1 MGKLADQEMYGV
13 EQEALPSTPSKAPS
27 NRDKEIVR
35 TSIIGII
42 ANIFLAAFKAAV
54 GIFTNSI
61 AILLDAV
68 NNLTDAFSSVVTI
81 VGTKLANKEPDRKH
95 PYGHGRIEYL
105 TTIVISVIIMYAGIT
120 ALQESVARII
130 TPEPAEYDTISLV
143 IVAVA
148 VLVKIVLGRYVKSVG
163 KKVNSDSLVASGTD
177 ALMDAVISAATLLAA
192 LVYIWTGVALEAWLG
207 AIISLVIIK
216 AGIDILRDA
225 MSKIIGQRVDADLT
239 HGIKETVCSVDGVH
253 GAYDLVLNDY
263 GPQRLT
269 GSVHIQLDE
278 GVTARE
284 IDAITRAIQR
294 KVYDQHHVILH
305 TVGVYSENREAEG
318 VIREIRDDI
327 DKVAG
332 EHEEVLQVHGFYVD
346 EDAKLVNFDLVLN
359 FDAKNRKEVYAEVV
373 REIQELHP
381 DYRFQVVLD
390 ADITD

>member
-1 MGKLADQEMYGV
+1 MADQDVFGI
-13 EQEALPSTPSKAPS
+13 EQEALPSTPSKASS
-27 NRDKEIVR
+27 NRDAIIVR

-42 ANIFLAAFKAAV
+42 ANAFLAAFKAAI

-81 VGTKLANKEPDRKH
+81 IGTKLANKEPDRKH

-105 TTIVISVIIMYAGIT
+105 TTIVISVIIMYAGVT
-120 ALQESVARII
+120 ALLESITRII
-130 TPEPAEYDTISLV
+130 KPEVAQYDTISLV

-148 VLVKIVLGRYVKSVG
+148 VLVKIILGRYVKSVG
-163 KKVNSDSLVASGTD
+163 MRVESDSLVASGTD
-177 ALMDAVISAATLLAA
+177 ALMDAIISAATLVAA
-192 LVYIWTGVALEAWLG
+192 LVYIGTGVALEAWLG

-216 AGIDILRDA
+216 AGIDILREA
-225 MSKIIGQRVDADLT
+225 MSKIIGQRVDAELT
-239 HGIKETVCSVDGVH
+239 HGIKETICSVDGVH
-253 GAYDLVLNDY
+253 GAYDLILNDY

-269 GSVHIQLDE
+269 GSVHIQVDE
-278 GVTARE
+278 DVSARE
-284 IDAITRAIQR
+284 IDAITRAVQR
-294 KVYDQHHVILH
+294 KVYDQHHVIVH
-305 TVGVYSENREAEG
+305 TVGIYSENREAEG
-318 VIREIRDDI
+318 DVREIREDI
-327 DKVAG
+327 DKVIS

-346 EDAKLVNFDLVLN
+346 EEIKLVNFDLVLN
-359 FDAKNRKEVYAEVV
+359 FDAKNRKEVYAQIV

>member
-1 MGKLADQEMYGV
+1 MADQDVFGI
-13 EQEALPSTPSKAPS
+13 EQEALPSTPSKASS
-27 NRDKEIVR
+27 NRDAIIVR

-42 ANIFLAAFKAAV
+42 ANAFLAAFKAAI

-105 TTIVISVIIMYAGIT
+105 TTIVISVIIMYAGVT
-120 ALQESVARII
+120 ALLESITRII
-130 TPEPAEYDTISLV
+130 KPEVAQYDTISLV

-148 VLVKIVLGRYVKSVG
+148 VLVKIILGRYVKSVG
-163 KKVNSDSLVASGTD
+163 TRVGSDSLVASGTD
-177 ALMDAVISAATLLAA
+177 ALMDAIISAATLVAA
-192 LVYIWTGVALEAWLG
+192 LVYIGTGVALEAWLG

-216 AGIDILRDA
+216 AGVDILREA
-225 MSKIIGQRVDADLT
+225 MSKIIGQRVDAELT
-239 HGIKETVCSVDGVH
+239 HGIKETICSVAGVH
-253 GAYDLVLNDY
+253 GAYDLILNDY

-269 GSVHIQLDE
+269 GSVHIQVDE
-278 GVTARE
+278 DVSARE
-284 IDAITRAIQR
+284 IDTITRAIQR
-294 KVYDQHHVILH
+294 KVYDQHHVIVH
-305 TVGVYSENREAEG
+305 TVGIYSENREAKG
-318 VIREIRDDI
+318 DVREIREDI
-327 DKVAG
+327 DKVIS

-346 EDAKLVNFDLVLN
+346 EEIKLVNFDLVLN
-359 FDAKNRKEVYAEVV
+359 FDAKNRKEVYAQIVH
-373 REIQELHP
+373 EIQELHP

>member
-1 MGKLADQEMYGV
+1 MADQDVFGI
-13 EQEALPSTPSKAPS
+13 EQEALPSTPSKASS
-27 NRDKEIVR
+27 NRDAIIVR

-42 ANIFLAAFKAAV
+42 ANAFLAAFKAAI

-81 VGTKLANKEPDRKH
+81 IGTKLANKEPDRKH

-105 TTIVISVIIMYAGIT
+105 TTIVISVIIMYAGVT
-120 ALQESVARII
+120 ALLESITRII
-130 TPEPAEYDTISLV
+130 KPEVAQYDTISLV

-148 VLVKIVLGRYVKSVG
+148 VLVKIILGRYVKSVG
-163 KKVNSDSLVASGTD
+163 MRVESDSLVASGTD
-177 ALMDAVISAATLLAA
+177 ALMDAIISAATLVAA
-192 LVYIWTGVALEAWLG
+192 LVYIGTGVALEAWLG

-216 AGIDILRDA
+216 AGIDILREA
-225 MSKIIGQRVDADLT
+225 MSKIIGQRVDAELT
-239 HGIKETVCSVDGVH
+239 HGIKETICSVDGVH
-253 GAYDLVLNDY
+253 GAYDLILNDY

-269 GSVHIQLDE
+269 GSVHIQVDE
-278 GVTARE
+278 DVSARE
-284 IDAITRAIQR
+284 IDAITRAVQR
-294 KVYDQHHVILH
+294 KVYDQHHVIVH
-305 TVGVYSENREAEG
+305 TVGIYSENREAEG
-318 VIREIRDDI
+318 DVREIREDI
-327 DKVAG
+327 DKVIS

-346 EDAKLVNFDLVLN
+346 EEVKRVNFDLVLN
-359 FDAKNRKEVYAEVV
+359 FDAKNRKEVYAQIV